1 MRGPEPSTEEE
12 VALLKPKPR
21 QVHIQS
27 NNENWGPAPVG
38 GRVGGLTIHMMEGGV
53 QITDALGRA
62 RMLTTDR
69 EWRQAGATGESQSY
83 WKKTK
88 LVTRNRGRGQVPMIR
103 EYSVNKKGQ
112 LVVWTQFQGAAGL
125 GTYAYKLVY
134 DRKPGA

>member
-1 MRGPEPSTEEE
+1 MRAPEPSTEEE
-12 VALLKPKPR
+12 VASLKPKPG
-21 QVHIQS
+21 QVYIQS

-38 GRVGGLTIHMMEGGV
+38 RAGGLTIHMMEGGV

-83 WKKTK
+83 WKKAK
-88 LVTRNRGRGQVPMIR
+88 LVTRNRGRGQALTIR
-103 EYSVNKKGQ
+103 EYSVNKKDQ
-112 LVVWTQFQGAAGL
+112 LVVSTEFQVVAGL

>member
-1 MRGPEPSTEEE
+1 
-12 VALLKPKPR
+12 
-21 QVHIQS
+21 
-27 NNENWGPAPVG
+27 
-38 GRVGGLTIHMMEGGV
+38 MMEGGV